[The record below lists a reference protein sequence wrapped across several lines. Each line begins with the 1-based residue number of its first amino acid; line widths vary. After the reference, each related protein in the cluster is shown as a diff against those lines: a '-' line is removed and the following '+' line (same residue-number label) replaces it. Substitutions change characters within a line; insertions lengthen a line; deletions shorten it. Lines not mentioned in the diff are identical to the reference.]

1 MKKQQFSLLLAVTL
15 LFTGFLLGF
24 SIGRSSHTDTIM
36 VSVPEQMLTRPVEMT
51 TLPRET
57 TAATEAIVFPININ
71 IAQEKELMALPGI
84 GEVLASR
91 ILDYRDNHGA
101 FAHVTDIMNVEGIG
115 QSKMEAI
122 LDYVTTGG

>member
-1 MKKQQFSLLLAVTL
+1 MKKQQFSPLLAVTL

-24 SIGRSSHTDTIM
+24 SIGRSSHMDTIM
-36 VSVPEQMLTRPVEMT
+36 VSVPEQMMTRPVETT

-115 QSKMEAI
+115 QAKMEAI